1 MALSLGYV
9 VRETRGNL
17 RWNVTLFAATIVA
30 VWVSL
35 TLFGSS
41 LLIREG
47 VEQATGRWRG
57 GIEFIVFMNA
67 DATEAQHAAIRGA
80 LDENPEIGGYEF
92 VDQQGAYNEFITE
105 FADRPELIENVT
117 PEILPPSYRV
127 KPSVNDAD
135 VIEALATQFDARPG
149 VRQVTLPVEVIRT
162 LQQNSQKVS
171 LFVLI
176 IAIVVLLAALML
188 IANTIRT
195 AIFARRQDIEVMKL
209 VGASNWYVRLP
220 FMVEGTIQGLIGGA
234 LAIPMLFLMN
244 NLMAGFVEDD
254 YLELLRSLVVDSAV
268 VWNTSLLVTG
278 IGAAVGVLGSLFAV
292 GRFLDV

>member
-9 VRETRGNL
+9 FRETRGNL
-17 RWNVTLFAATIVA
+17 RWNVTLFVATIVA

-41 LLIREG
+41 LLIRAG

-67 DATEAQHAAIRGA
+67 EASEAQHAAIRGA
-80 LDENPEIGGYEF
+80 LDENPEIAGYDF
-92 VDQQGAYNEFITE
+92 VDQQGAYEEFITE
-105 FADRPELIENVT
+105 FSDRPELVENVT

-127 KPSVNDAD
+127 KPADSDAD
-135 VIEALATQFDARPG
+135 VIEALATRFDAQPG
-149 VRQVTLPVEVIRT
+149 VRQVTLPVEGIRT

-171 LFVLI
+171 VFVLV

-220 FMVEGTIQGLIGGA
+220 FMLEGTIQGFIGGA

-244 NLMAGFVEDD
+244 NLMAGFVQDD

>member
-1 MALSLGYV
+1 MAVSLGYV
-9 VRETRGNL
+9 FRETRGNL

-47 VEQATGRWRG
+47 VEQATGRWQG

-67 DATEAQHAAIRGA
+67 DAEEAQHAAVRSS
-80 LDENPEIGGYEF
+80 LEENPEIGGYDY
-92 VDQQGAYNEFITE
+92 VDQQGAFNEFITE

-127 KPSVNDAD
+127 RPTVGDAD
-135 VIEALATQFDARPG
+135 VIEALAAQFETRPG

-171 LFVLI
+171 VFVLV

-220 FMVEGTIQGLIGGA
+220 FMVEGTVQGVIGGA
-234 LAIPMLFLMN
+234 LAIPMLLLMN
-244 NLMAGFVEDD
+244 NLMAGFVQED

>member
-9 VRETRGNL
+9 FRETRGNL

-80 LDENPEIGGYEF
+80 LDENPEIGGYDF

-171 LFVLI
+171 VFVLI

-220 FMVEGTIQGLIGGA
+220 FMLEGTIQGVIGGA

-244 NLMAGFVEDD
+244 NLMAGFVQDD

>member
-1 MALSLGYV
+1 MAIPLGYIF
-9 VRETRGNL
+9 RETRGNL
-17 RWNVTLFAATIVA
+17 RWNVTLFVATIVA

-41 LLIREG
+41 LLIRQG
-47 VEQATGRWRG
+47 VEQATGRWQG

-67 DATEAQHAAIRGA
+67 DAGEAQHAAIRAA
-80 LDENPEIGGYEF
+80 LDENPEIGGYDY
-92 VDQQGAYNEFITE
+92 VDQQGAFNEFISE
-105 FADRPELIENVT
+105 FSDRPELIENVT

-127 KPSVNDAD
+127 KPTVGDAD
-135 VIEALATQFDARPG
+135 VIEALAAQFDARPG

-171 LFVLI
+171 VFVLV

-220 FMVEGTIQGLIGGA
+220 FMVEGTIQGVIGGA

-244 NLMAGFVEDD
+244 NLMAGFVQED

>member
-1 MALSLGYV
+1 MAVSLGYV
-9 VRETRGNL
+9 FRETRGNL

-47 VEQATGRWRG
+47 VEQATGRWQG

-67 DATEAQHAAIRGA
+67 DAEEAQHAAVRSA
-80 LDENPEIGGYEF
+80 LEENPEIGGYDY
-92 VDQQGAYNEFITE
+92 VDQQGAFNEFITE

-127 KPSVNDAD
+127 KPTVGDAD
-135 VIEALATQFDARPG
+135 VIEALAAQFETRPG

-171 LFVLI
+171 VFVLV

-220 FMVEGTIQGLIGGA
+220 FMVEGTVQGVIGGA

-244 NLMAGFVEDD
+244 NLMAGFVQED

>member
-9 VRETRGNL
+9 FRETRGNL

-67 DATEAQHAAIRGA
+67 DATEAQHAAIRGS
-80 LDENPEIGGYEF
+80 LDENPEIGGYDY
-92 VDQQGAYNEFITE
+92 VDQQGAYNEFVTE

-127 KPSVNDAD
+127 KPTVSDAD
-135 VIEALATQFDARPG
+135 VIEALAAQFDARPG

-171 LFVLI
+171 VFVLV

-220 FMVEGTIQGLIGGA
+220 FMVEGTIQGVVGGA

-244 NLMAGFVEDD
+244 NLMAGFVQDD

-278 IGAAVGVLGSLFAV
+278 IGAAVGVLGSLVAV

>member
-1 MALSLGYV
+1 MAVSLGYV
-9 VRETRGNL
+9 FRETRGNL

-47 VEQATGRWRG
+47 VEQATGRWQG

-67 DATEAQHAAIRGA
+67 DAEEAQHAAVRSA
-80 LDENPEIGGYEF
+80 LEENPEIGGYDY
-92 VDQQGAYNEFITE
+92 VDQQGAFNEFITE

-127 KPSVNDAD
+127 RPTVGDAD
-135 VIEALATQFDARPG
+135 VIEALAAQFETRPG

-171 LFVLI
+171 VFVLV

-220 FMVEGTIQGLIGGA
+220 FMVEGTVQGVIGGA

-244 NLMAGFVEDD
+244 NLMAGFVQED

>member
-1 MALSLGYV
+1 MAFSLGYIF
-9 VRETRGNL
+9 RETRGNL

-41 LLIREG
+41 LLIRQG
-47 VEQATGRWRG
+47 VEQATGRWQG
-57 GIEFIVFMNA
+57 GIEFIVFMNS
-67 DATEAQHAAIRGA
+67 DATEAQHAAIRSA
-80 LDENPEIGGYEF
+80 LDENPEIDGYDY
-92 VDQQGAYNEFITE
+92 VDQLGAYNEFITE
-105 FADRPELIENVT
+105 FGDRPELVENVT

-127 KPSVNDAD
+127 KPGVGDAE
-135 VIEALATQFDARPG
+135 VIEALAAGFEARPG

-162 LQQNSQKVS
+162 LQENSQRVS
-171 LFVLI
+171 VFVLV

-195 AIFARRQDIEVMKL
+195 AIYARRQDIEVMKL
-209 VGASNWYVRLP
+209 VGASNWYVRMP
-220 FMVEGTIQGLIGGA
+220 FMVEGTIQGVIGGA
-234 LAIPMLFLMN
+234 LAIPMLFGMNSLME
-244 NLMAGFVEDD
+244 GFVQDD
-254 YLELLRSLVVDSAV
+254 YLELLRSLVVDSSV

-278 IGAAVGVLGSLFAV
+278 IGAAVGVLGSWFAV

>member
-9 VRETRGNL
+9 FRETRGNL

-41 LLIREG
+41 LLIRQG
-47 VEQATGRWRG
+47 VEQATGRWQG

-67 DATEAQHAAIRGA
+67 DAGEAQHAAIRGA
-80 LDENPEIGGYEF
+80 LDENPEISGYDY
-92 VDQQGAYNEFITE
+92 VDQQGAFNEFITE

-127 KPSVNDAD
+127 KPAVSDAD
-135 VIEALATQFDARPG
+135 VIEALAAQFDARPG

-171 LFVLI
+171 VFVLI

-220 FMVEGTIQGLIGGA
+220 FMVEGTVQGLIGGA

-244 NLMAGFVEDD
+244 NLMAGFVQDD

-268 VWNTSLLVTG
+268 VWNTSLLVIG
-278 IGAAVGVLGSLFAV
+278 IGAAVGVVGSLFAV

>member
-1 MALSLGYV
+1 MAVSLGYV
-9 VRETRGNL
+9 FRETRGNL

-47 VEQATGRWRG
+47 VEQATGRWQG

-67 DATEAQHAAIRGA
+67 DAEEAQHAAVRSA
-80 LDENPEIGGYEF
+80 LEENPEIGGYDY
-92 VDQQGAYNEFITE
+92 VDQQGAFNEFITE

-127 KPSVNDAD
+127 KPTVGDAD
-135 VIEALATQFDARPG
+135 VIEALAAQFDTRPG

-171 LFVLI
+171 VFVLV

-244 NLMAGFVEDD
+244 NLMAGFVQED

>member
-1 MALSLGYV
+1 LALSLGYV
-9 VRETRGNL
+9 FRETRGNL

-80 LDENPEIGGYEF
+80 LDENPEIGGYDF

-127 KPSVNDAD
+127 KPTVDDAD
-135 VIEALATQFDARPG
+135 VIEALAAQFDTRPG

-171 LFVLI
+171 VFVLI

-220 FMVEGTIQGLIGGA
+220 FMVEGTIQGVIGGA

-244 NLMAGFVEDD
+244 NLMAGFVQDD

-278 IGAAVGVLGSLFAV
+278 IGAAVGVVGSLFAV

>member
-1 MALSLGYV
+1 MAIPLGYIF
-9 VRETRGNL
+9 RETRGNL

-67 DATEAQHAAIRGA
+67 DAGEAQHAAIRGA
-80 LDENPEIGGYEF
+80 LDENPEIGGYDY
-92 VDQQGAYNEFITE
+92 VDQQGAFNEFVTE

-127 KPSVNDAD
+127 KPTVADAD
-135 VIEALATQFDARPG
+135 VIEALAAQFDARPG

-171 LFVLI
+171 VFVLV

-209 VGASNWYVRLP
+209 VGASTWYVRLP

-244 NLMAGFVEDD
+244 NLMAGFVQED

>member
-1 MALSLGYV
+1 MAIPLGYIF
-9 VRETRGNL
+9 RETRGNL
-17 RWNVTLFAATIVA
+17 RWNITLFAATIIA

-47 VEQATGRWRG
+47 VEQATGRWQG

-67 DATEAQHAAIRGA
+67 DASEAQHATVRGA
-80 LDENPEIGGYEF
+80 LDENPEIGGYDY
-92 VDQQGAYNEFITE
+92 VDQQGAFNEFITE

-127 KPSVNDAD
+127 KPTVGDAD
-135 VIEALATQFDARPG
+135 VIEALAAQFEARPG

-171 LFVLI
+171 VFVLV

-244 NLMAGFVEDD
+244 NLMAGFVQED

>member
-1 MALSLGYV
+1 MALSLGYIF
-9 VRETRGNL
+9 RETRGNL

-80 LDENPEIGGYEF
+80 LDENPEIGGYDF

-127 KPSVNDAD
+127 KPTVDDAD
-135 VIEALATQFDARPG
+135 VIEALAAQFDARPG

-171 LFVLI
+171 VFVLI

-220 FMVEGTIQGLIGGA
+220 FMVEGTIQGVIGGA

-244 NLMAGFVEDD
+244 NLMAGFVQDD

-278 IGAAVGVLGSLFAV
+278 IGAAVGVVGSLVAV

>member
-1 MALSLGYV
+1 MAFSLGYV
-9 VRETRGNL
+9 FRETRGNL

-47 VEQATGRWRG
+47 VEQATGRWRS

-67 DATEAQHAAIRGA
+67 DASDAQHAAVQGA
-80 LDENPEIGGYEF
+80 LNENPEIGNYF
-92 VDQQGAYNEFITE
+92 YVDQEGALREFLEE
-105 FADRPELIENVT
+105 FSDRPELVENVT
-117 PEILPPSYRV
+117 AEILPPSYRV
-127 KPSVNDAD
+127 TPTNNDAD
-135 VIEALATQFDARPG
+135 VIEALAAQFDDKPG

-162 LQQNSQKVS
+162 LQQNSQKLSV
-171 LFVLI
+171 FVLV

-209 VGASNWYVRLP
+209 VGASNWYIRLP
-220 FMVEGTIQGLIGGA
+220 FMLEGTIQGVIGGA

-244 NLMAGFVEDD
+244 NLLAGFVQDD
-254 YLELLRSLVVDSAV
+254 YLELLRSLVVDNAV

-278 IGAAVGVLGSLFAV
+278 IGAAVGVLGSLVAV

>member
-1 MALSLGYV
+1 MAISLGYV
-9 VRETRGNL
+9 FRETRGNL

-67 DATEAQHAAIRGA
+67 DATEAQHAAIRGS
-80 LDENPEIGGYEF
+80 LDENPEIGGYDY
-92 VDQQGAYNEFITE
+92 VDQQGAYNEFVTE

-127 KPSVNDAD
+127 KPTVSDAD
-135 VIEALATQFDARPG
+135 VIEALAAQFDARPG

-171 LFVLI
+171 VFVLV

-188 IANTIRT
+188 IASTLRT

-220 FMVEGTIQGLIGGA
+220 FMVEGTIQGVVGGA

-244 NLMAGFVEDD
+244 NLMAGFVQDD

-278 IGAAVGVLGSLFAV
+278 IGAAVGVLGSLVAV

>member
-1 MALSLGYV
+1 
-9 VRETRGNL
+9 
-17 RWNVTLFAATIVA
+17 
-30 VWVSL
+30 
-35 TLFGSS
+35 
-41 LLIREG
+41 
-47 VEQATGRWRG
+47 
-57 GIEFIVFMNA
+57 MNA

-80 LDENPEIGGYEF
+80 LDENPEIGGYDF

-127 KPSVNDAD
+127 KPTVDDAD
-135 VIEALATQFDARPG
+135 VIEALAAQFDTRPG

-171 LFVLI
+171 VFVLI

-220 FMVEGTIQGLIGGA
+220 FMVEGTIQGVIGGA

-244 NLMAGFVEDD
+244 NLMAGFVQDD

-278 IGAAVGVLGSLFAV
+278 IGAAVGVVGSLFAV

>member
-1 MALSLGYV
+1 MAIPLGYIF
-9 VRETRGNL
+9 RETRGNL

-47 VEQATGRWRG
+47 VEQATGRWQG

-67 DATEAQHAAIRGA
+67 DAGEAQHAAIRGA
-80 LDENPEIGGYEF
+80 LDENPEIGGYDY
-92 VDQQGAYNEFITE
+92 VDQQGAFNEFITE

-127 KPSVNDAD
+127 KPTVGDAD
-135 VIEALATQFDARPG
+135 VIEALAAQFDTRPG

-171 LFVLI
+171 VFVLV

-244 NLMAGFVEDD
+244 NLMAGFVQED

>member
-1 MALSLGYV
+1 LHQRGKRHESGIFCFKNRLS
-9 VRETRGNL
+9 
-17 RWNVTLFAATIVA
+17 
-30 VWVSL
+30 
-35 TLFGSS
+35 
-41 LLIREG
+41 
-47 VEQATGRWRG
+47 
-57 GIEFIVFMNA
+57 IEFNETNYFVFNDEPVA
-67 DATEAQHAAIRGA
+67 RDILPVTAWIIPSGIRTEIDNVRKDWQTVSFIASTEIAYVATYHFDIGAI
-80 LDENPEIGGYEF
+80 
-92 VDQQGAYNEFITE
+92 AYLKLNVHQNEFITE

-127 KPSVNDAD
+127 KPNVGDAD
-135 VIEALATQFDARPG
+135 VIEALAAQFDARPG

-171 LFVLI
+171 VFVLI

-244 NLMAGFVEDD
+244 NLMAGFVQDD

-278 IGAAVGVLGSLFAV
+278 IGAAVGVAGSLFAV

>member
-1 MALSLGYV
+1 MAIPLGYIF
-9 VRETRGNL
+9 RETRGNL

-41 LLIREG
+41 LLIRQG
-47 VEQATGRWRG
+47 VEQATGRWQG

-67 DATEAQHAAIRGA
+67 DASEAQHAAIRGA
-80 LDENPEIGGYEF
+80 LDENPEIGGYDY
-92 VDQQGAYNEFITE
+92 VDQQGAFNEFITE

-127 KPSVNDAD
+127 KPTVGDAD
-135 VIEALATQFDARPG
+135 VIEALAAQFDTRPG

-171 LFVLI
+171 VFVLV

-244 NLMAGFVEDD
+244 NLMAGFVQED

>member
-1 MALSLGYV
+1 MAFSLGYV
-9 VRETRGNL
+9 FRETRGNL

-47 VEQATGRWRG
+47 VEQATGRWRS

-67 DATEAQHAAIRGA
+67 DASDAQHAAVQGA
-80 LDENPEIGGYEF
+80 LNENPEIGNYF
-92 VDQQGAYNEFITE
+92 YVDQEGALREFLEE
-105 FADRPELIENVT
+105 FSDRPELVENVT
-117 PEILPPSYRV
+117 AEILPPSYRV
-127 KPSVNDAD
+127 TPTNNDAD
-135 VIEALATQFDARPG
+135 VIEALAAQFDDKPG

-162 LQQNSQKVS
+162 LQQNSQKLSV
-171 LFVLI
+171 FVLV

-209 VGASNWYVRLP
+209 VGASNWYIRLP
-220 FMVEGTIQGLIGGA
+220 FMLEGTIQGVIGGA

-244 NLMAGFVEDD
+244 NLLAGFVQDD

-278 IGAAVGVLGSLFAV
+278 IGAAVGVLGSLVAV

>member
-1 MALSLGYV
+1 MAFSLGYV
-9 VRETRGNL
+9 FRETRGNL

-67 DATEAQHAAIRGA
+67 DASDAQHAAVQGA
-80 LDENPEIGGYEF
+80 LNENPEIGNYF
-92 VDQQGAYNEFITE
+92 YVDQEGALREFLEE
-105 FADRPELIENVT
+105 FSDRPELVENVT
-117 PEILPPSYRV
+117 AEILPPSYRV
-127 KPSVNDAD
+127 TPTNNDAD
-135 VIEALATQFDARPG
+135 VIEALAAQFDDKPG

-162 LQQNSQKVS
+162 LQQNSQKLSV
-171 LFVLI
+171 FVLV

-188 IANTIRT
+188 ITNTIRT

-209 VGASNWYVRLP
+209 VGASNWYIRLP
-220 FMVEGTIQGLIGGA
+220 FMLEGTIQGVIGGA

-244 NLMAGFVEDD
+244 NLLAGFVQDD
-254 YLELLRSLVVDSAV
+254 YLELLRSLVVDNAV

-278 IGAAVGVLGSLFAV
+278 IGAAVGVLGSLVAV

>member
-9 VRETRGNL
+9 FRETRGNL

-67 DATEAQHAAIRGA
+67 DATEAQHAAIRGS
-80 LDENPEIGGYEF
+80 LDENPEIGGYDY

-105 FADRPELIENVT
+105 FADRPELVENVT

-127 KPSVNDAD
+127 KPTVSDAD
-135 VIEALATQFDARPG
+135 VIEALAAQFDARPG

-171 LFVLI
+171 VFVLI

-220 FMVEGTIQGLIGGA
+220 FMVEGTIQGVIGGA

-244 NLMAGFVEDD
+244 NLMAGFVQDD

-278 IGAAVGVLGSLFAV
+278 IGAAVGVLGSLVAV

>member
-1 MALSLGYV
+1 M
-9 VRETRGNL
+9 
-17 RWNVTLFAATIVA
+17 ATIVA

-47 VEQATGRWRG
+47 VEQATGRWQG

-67 DATEAQHAAIRGA
+67 DASEAQHAAIRGA
-80 LDENPEIGGYEF
+80 LDENPEISGYDY
-92 VDQQGAYNEFITE
+92 VDQQGAFNEFITE
-105 FADRPELIENVT
+105 FSDRPELIENVT

-127 KPSVNDAD
+127 KPSVGDAD
-135 VIEALATQFDARPG
+135 VIEALAAQFDARPG

-171 LFVLI
+171 VFVLI

-244 NLMAGFVEDD
+244 NLMAGFVQDD

-278 IGAAVGVLGSLFAV
+278 IGAAVGVVGSLFAV

>member
-1 MALSLGYV
+1 MAISLGYV
-9 VRETRGNL
+9 FRETRGNL

-80 LDENPEIGGYEF
+80 LDENPEIGGYAY

-127 KPSVNDAD
+127 KPTVGDAD
-135 VIEALATQFDARPG
+135 VIEALAAGFDAKPG

-171 LFVLI
+171 VFVLV

-244 NLMAGFVEDD
+244 NLMAGFVQDD
-254 YLELLRSLVVDSAV
+254 YLELLRSLVVDSVV

-278 IGAAVGVLGSLFAV
+278 IGAAVGVLGSLVAV

>member
-9 VRETRGNL
+9 FRETRGNL

-80 LDENPEIGGYEF
+80 LDENPEIGGYDF

-127 KPSVNDAD
+127 KPTVDDAD
-135 VIEALATQFDARPG
+135 VIEALAAQFDARPG

-171 LFVLI
+171 VFVLI

-220 FMVEGTIQGLIGGA
+220 FMVEGTIQGVIGGA

-244 NLMAGFVEDD
+244 NLMAGFVQDD

-278 IGAAVGVLGSLFAV
+278 IGAAVGVVGSLFAV

>member
-9 VRETRGNL
+9 FRETRGNL

-80 LDENPEIGGYEF
+80 LDENPEIGGYDF

-127 KPSVNDAD
+127 KPTVDDAD
-135 VIEALATQFDARPG
+135 VIEALAAQFDTRPG

-171 LFVLI
+171 VFVLI

-220 FMVEGTIQGLIGGA
+220 FMVEGTIQGVIGGA

-244 NLMAGFVEDD
+244 NLMAGFVQDD

-278 IGAAVGVLGSLFAV
+278 IGAAVGVVGSLFAV